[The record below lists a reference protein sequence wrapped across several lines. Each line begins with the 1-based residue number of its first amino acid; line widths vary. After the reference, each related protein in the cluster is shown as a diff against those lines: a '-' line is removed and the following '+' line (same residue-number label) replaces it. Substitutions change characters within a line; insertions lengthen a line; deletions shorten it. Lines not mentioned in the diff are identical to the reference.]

1 MADAGDDSMALV
13 PARPDSSAVETPRTR
28 TRRQKWDVEYA
39 RYFGTPR
46 RDPSAPPPPGLR
58 HITRGIHRHQGTWL
72 PASSPAALCVSR
84 PTLSSAVPVLTVS
97 IGDVVF
103 EEHFVS
109 ILNFSWPQVMCVTQC
124 PIRGSRVVFMS
135 FCDKSKQKFAVRFPQ
150 LCDAESF
157 LNCVKECPC
166 ETMDIIPSG
175 SDYVCEDSSASEY
188 IASNGLHHRPD
199 DASSFEEQASDH
211 MIEAPTMSYHE
222 EWDLPVLEPLSANNT
237 NNSYSGFPPSFS
249 QMLTNFST
257 ENEQDAEES
266 YPVGTTNHA
275 SQEVYALD
283 TSHDVAPEETT
294 ADKGM
299 DVGEGIDT
307 SILTGDI
314 MTRVKTYMADD
325 SFNAQVRAMVLRL
338 VLWEEPGNCDVGQHG
353 RMALKL
359 GKRTQVL
366 NRLEGLLGCGENLNF
381 TLPFLGRRGGH
392 GRAKRA
398 AVPARAGDCTAR
410 RRRAVASPIWP
421 CILLWAGELPDGD
434 RKISS

>member
-1 MADAGDDSMALV
+1 MADAGDDSRALV
-13 PARPDSSAVETPRTR
+13 PADPDASTVAAPQTR

-46 RDPSAPPPPGLR
+46 RDSSASPPPGLR
-58 HITRGIHRHQGTWL
+58 YITRGAHRHQGTWL
-72 PASSPAALCVSR
+72 PASSSAALCVSR

-109 ILNFSWPQVMCVTQC
+109 ILNFSWPQVTCGTQC

-135 FCDKSKQKFAVRFPQ
+135 FCDKSKQIQKFAVRFPQ

-157 LNCVKECPC
+157 LNCVKECSC

-175 SDYVCEDSSASEY
+175 SDYVCEDTSASEY

-199 DASSFEEQASDH
+199 DASSYEEQASDHMMEALTVSYHEEPEH

-222 EWDLPVLEPLSANNT
+222 EPDLPVLQPLSASHT

-249 QMLTNFST
+249 QMLANCST
-257 ENEQDAEES
+257 KNEQDTEES
-266 YPVGTTNHA
+266 YPVGATNHA
-275 SQEVYALD
+275 PQEVYAPD
-283 TSHDVAPEETT
+283 NSHDVAVATEETI

-299 DVGEGIDT
+299 DAVAGIDT

-314 MTRVKTYMADD
+314 VTQIKRMSDD
-325 SFNAQVRAMVLRL
+325 SFNDMLF
-338 VLWEEPGNCDVGQHG
+338 
-353 RMALKL
+353 KL
-359 GKRTQVL
+359 EKVID
-366 NRLEGLLGCGENLNF
+366 ELGADMSL
-381 TLPFLGRRGGH
+381 
-392 GRAKRA
+392 
-398 AVPARAGDCTAR
+398 
-410 RRRAVASPIWP
+410 
-421 CILLWAGELPDGD
+421 
-434 RKISS
+434 

>member
-1 MADAGDDSMALV
+1 
-13 PARPDSSAVETPRTR
+13 
-28 TRRQKWDVEYA
+28 
-39 RYFGTPR
+39 
-46 RDPSAPPPPGLR
+46 
-58 HITRGIHRHQGTWL
+58 
-72 PASSPAALCVSR
+72 
-84 PTLSSAVPVLTVS
+84 
-97 IGDVVF
+97 
-103 EEHFVS
+103 
-109 ILNFSWPQVMCVTQC
+109 MCVTQC

-275 SQEVYALD
+275 SQE
-283 TSHDVAPEETT
+283 T
-294 ADKGM
+294 M
-299 DVGEGIDT
+299 
-307 SILTGDI
+307 
-314 MTRVKTYMADD
+314 
-325 SFNAQVRAMVLRL
+325 
-338 VLWEEPGNCDVGQHG
+338 
-353 RMALKL
+353 
-359 GKRTQVL
+359 
-366 NRLEGLLGCGENLNF
+366 
-381 TLPFLGRRGGH
+381 FLGSQLPL
-392 GRAKRA
+392 KKQ
-398 AVPARAGDCTAR
+398 
-410 RRRAVASPIWP
+410 
-421 CILLWAGELPDGD
+421 LLIKEWMLVRELIPVY
-434 RKISS
+434 